1 MLVWQD
7 IAGLRNGRTPRLV
20 KQYADMHGLL
30 RRAGKN
36 FADEPQTRVFPG
48 PEHAFDDQKR

>member
-1 MLVWQD
+1 MT
-7 IAGLRNGRTPRLV
+7 GLRNGRTPRLV

-30 RRAGKN
+30 RRAAKN
-36 FADEPQTRVFPG
+36 FADEAKTRVFPG